1 MLIVYH
7 APRTRSV
14 RVLWLLEELGL
25 AYDLRTVAFK
35 PPREGFFSQDTP
47 LGKLPV
53 IEDDGVAI
61 CESGAIVEYILER
74 YGGDRLAPTIGATAR
89 GRFHQWNHY
98 AESTLY
104 PPIGSLIWHH
114 FYRADAASIPEVV
127 ADLQGRAGSA
137 MGFVEQQFGGGPYLL
152 GEEFS
157 AADIMMGFT
166 LNTARFAGVLDDTYP
181 TLNAYL
187 SRLEERPA
195 YQRASAEGT

>member
-1 MLIVYH
+1 MLTVYH

-14 RVLWLLEELGL
+14 RVLWLLEELGEPYETRL
-25 AYDLRTVAFK
+25 VEFK

-53 IEDDGVAI
+53 IEDEGVAI

-74 YGGDRLAPTIGATAR
+74 YGRGRLAPAVGDPGR
-89 GRFHQWNHY
+89 GPFLQWCHY

-114 FYRADAASIPEVV
+114 FYRGDAVAVPQVVEDLAGRAASALAFAEKH
-127 ADLQGRAGSA
+127 
-137 MGFVEQQFGGGPYLL
+137 FGDGDYLL
-152 GEEFS
+152 GDEFS

-166 LNTARFAGVLDDTYP
+166 LNTGRFAGVLDASSP
-181 TLNAYL
+181 KLLAYL
-187 SRLEERPA
+187 ERIETRPA
-195 YQRASAEGT
+195 YERASTAGT